1 MWSEPD
7 SVAYTESVGHLVD
20 HLGSV
25 HIVEEGLNGSLGE
38 PGPVRKGSGAS
49 SRREGEPDT
58 SKIKIFFNVRPY
70 EGIYFHI
77 LSRYSPA
84 LSK

>member
-25 HIVEEGLNGSLGE
+25 HIVEEGLNESLGD
-38 PGPVRKGSGAS
+38 PGPVRRGSGAS
-49 SRREGEPDT
+49 SRREGEQDQDIVQCST
-58 SKIKIFFNVRPY
+58 SEQAPFSLSIWYSIFV
-70 EGIYFHI
+70 
-77 LSRYSPA
+77 
-84 LSK
+84 